1 MKWEWPQGSDGATY
15 IVIPR
20 SKEVLVQRK
29 VSDLGDALKTDG
41 HHVTLTKEEIHGRE
55 LQIYQAHTFYLSC
68 TSLHSEHIPS
78 VTSKILTSTC
88 SP

>member
-1 MKWEWPQGSDGATY
+1 MAHLHGY
-15 IVIPR
+15 IIIPR
-20 SKEVLVQRK
+20 SKEVVQRK
-29 VSDLGDALKTDG
+29 VSELGDALKTDG

-68 TSLHSEHIPS
+68 TSLHSEHIPY